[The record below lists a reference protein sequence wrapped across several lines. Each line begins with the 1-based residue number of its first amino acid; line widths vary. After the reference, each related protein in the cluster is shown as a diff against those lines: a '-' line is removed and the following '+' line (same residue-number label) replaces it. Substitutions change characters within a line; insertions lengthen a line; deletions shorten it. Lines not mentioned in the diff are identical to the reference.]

1 MKIKVMEN
9 IFRELIMDDQPKL
22 HISTQPETIEPRSAA
37 RALGELLRE
46 TPEFMSLLKTLD
58 AVNNDPAI
66 QLLAAQ
72 MRAHRSA
79 LQWGQGDGAQHAAEL
94 KRLEQELDALPLV
107 KAYRFAEREV
117 SRQFR
122 TVNEIVSQTAG
133 VDFAANARRSGCCG

>member
-22 HISTQPETIEPRSAA
+22 HISTQPGTIEPRSAA

-46 TPEFMSLLKTLD
+46 TPEFMALLKILD

-66 QLLAAQ
+66 QQLAAQ

-94 KRLEQELDALPLV
+94 KRLEQELEDLPLIR
-107 KAYRFAEREV
+107 AYRRAEVEV
-117 SRQFR
+117 AQRFR
-122 TVNEIVSQTAG
+122 LVNEIISQTAG